1 MRKRFL
7 ENGSEEFRLFKKT
20 KVLNRI
26 TDSIIEQ
33 VNLQQDCHVIIF
45 KDSLGYMDS
54 IFIEYGASSF

>member
-1 MRKRFL
+1 M
-7 ENGSEEFRLFKKT
+7 EWEEFRLFKKT